1 MAEAALGRRAHGGGG
16 DGIGF
21 RFLVGFRVACLASI
35 VSRTQCQH
43 MIRNLIMA
51 PISKPCCN
59 RCSNPSGNPCLISK
73 AHSIGT

>member
-1 MAEAALGRRAHGGGG
+1 MAEAALGRRAHGGGGG

-43 MIRNLIMA
+43 MIRNLSW
-51 PISKPCCN
+51 P
-59 RCSNPSGNPCLISK
+59 RYQNPVVTDVVTLQ
-73 AHSIGT
+73 GTLV